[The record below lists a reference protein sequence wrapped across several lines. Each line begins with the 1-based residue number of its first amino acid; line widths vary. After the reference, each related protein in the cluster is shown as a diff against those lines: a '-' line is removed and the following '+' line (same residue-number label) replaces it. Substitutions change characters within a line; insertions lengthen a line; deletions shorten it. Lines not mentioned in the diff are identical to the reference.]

1 MDEIEQLE
9 RVSSI
14 LNEALDYTNKKLIVK
29 ILNKKMRGQNEN
41 KRAN

>member
-14 LNEALDYTNKKLIVK
+14 LSEALDYNNKKLIVK
-29 ILNKKMRGQNEN
+29 ILNKKMGE
-41 KRAN
+41 